1 MNDRMVFASISC
13 GLVALSC
20 MWPAGVAL
28 AESGAGSPPVSQH
41 AEQSFQQLQQT
52 ERGGKT
58 NEQAGAK
65 TTVAEHGGHYPTE
78 QYLIG
83 KGQGDLS
90 KGKMVCQRVSELS
103 ARTDL
108 AKQIRVM
115 VKEHMVDRSSR
126 ADWTRV
132 GTGHRTHQGR
142 NRPRISPRRKDRG
155 SPDRRERQDVQRD
168 RRHAQ
173 EPDPA
178 QTSTRPPRT
187 NPDSHSVSHS
197 PCDLPLQ
204 SITNIGYV
212 TLPCRSKTVFSTT
225 RCPGKILAS
234 DSPFVRSPRLVL
246 PESPPGRKRWRPSA
260 NASRRLVSA

>member
-20 MWPAGVAL
+20 LWPADVTL
-28 AESGAGSPPVSQH
+28 AESGDGSPRVSQH
-41 AEQSFQQLQQT
+41 AAQSFQQLQQT

-65 TTVAEHGGHYPTE
+65 TTVAENGGHYPKE

-115 VKEHMVDRSSR
+115 VKEHMVDR
-126 ADWTRV
+126 TRER
-132 GTGHRTHQGR
+132 TGREAEQDIELTREEIVQEYLQEVK
-142 NRPRISPRRKDRG
+142 IVDRQIDEDG
-155 SPDRRERQDVQRD
+155 KTCSATAVMPKSQIQPKPAPDRL
-168 RRHAQ
+168 
-173 EPDPA
+173 EP
-178 QTSTRPPRT
+178 TSAVIR
-187 NPDSHSVSHS
+187 
-197 PCDLPLQ
+197 
-204 SITNIGYV
+204 
-212 TLPCRSKTVFSTT
+212 
-225 RCPGKILAS
+225 
-234 DSPFVRSPRLVL
+234 
-246 PESPPGRKRWRPSA
+246 
-260 NASRRLVSA
+260 